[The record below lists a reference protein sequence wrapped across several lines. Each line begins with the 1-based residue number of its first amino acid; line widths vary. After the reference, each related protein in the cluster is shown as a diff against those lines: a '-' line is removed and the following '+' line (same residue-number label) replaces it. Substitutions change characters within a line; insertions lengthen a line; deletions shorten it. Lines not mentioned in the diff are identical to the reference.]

1 MQLLFQVFNTKPA
14 LNIQFFNLYDTPDF
28 ICTESNHPARSH
40 DQRALRRGL
49 SAPAAATPELTMA
62 AREWYLDDLRRE
74 IAALRKLQR
83 DGDANLV
90 RTTARQALIV
100 PTLPNVRKCCQI
112 LASSIRFTNSTSF
125 ITSPLAK
132 SQ

>member
-1 MQLLFQVFNTKPA
+1 MLQDVYFVAKIGA
-14 LNIQFFNLYDTPDF
+14 DTAENEQHF
-28 ICTESNHPARSH
+28 AENEQHFA
-40 DQRALRRGL
+40 
-49 SAPAAATPELTMA
+49 ETMA

-90 RTTARQALIV
+90 RSTARQALIV